1 MLADG
6 NINETNFVLYA
17 AKHYNNPD
25 CFDTEEFLTDLK
37 RFKYIKRLFNKYKE
51 TGDLR
56 ERLILNH
63 IIIIYNVF
71 GIVPA
76 TKMLFFRLEDNY
88 DCLKPFLEFLG
99 YLPKKVTDIGITRN
113 TIICSDIIGYTN
125 IEEAL
130 RKI

>member
-113 TIICSDIIGYTN
+113 TIICSDIIGDTN

>member
-1 MLADG
+1 MADG
-6 NINETNFVLYA
+6 NINETNFILYA

-76 TKMLFFRLEDNY
+76 TKMLFFRLDGNY

-99 YLPKKVTDIGITRN
+99 YLPKKVYDIGITRS
-113 TIICSDIIGYTN
+113 TIICSDIIGDIK